1 MTGKASFSITLQ
13 WSWVP
18 LSNVF
23 RRNLSYNET
32 PMFVRGIS
40 EQTNL
45 VLWIRMRQS
54 HCVCYNSIELLK
66 ALVKFISPAFSNRKL
81 FELWLLDRSCCA
93 LQRLQLFLTQGDRY
107 GISGDCR
114 SYLILCTD
122 KFLQLIICGWL
133 RKLQQCLVTPIIKS
147 SSSFSEIFF
156 PHHVISRE
164 RRSVLL
170 EFNLTLNFRK
180 RSTYCFKT

>member
-1 MTGKASFSITLQ
+1 
-13 WSWVP
+13 
-18 LSNVF
+18 
-23 RRNLSYNET
+23 
-32 PMFVRGIS
+32 MFVRGIS

-66 ALVKFISPAFSNRKL
+66 ALVKFISSAFSNRKL

-122 KFLQLIICGWL
+122 KFLQLISCACF
-133 RKLQQCLVTPIIKS
+133 RKLQQCLDTTIIQS
-147 SSSFSEIFF
+147 NCSFRDLP
-156 PHHVISRE
+156 PHHVISQE
-164 RRSVLL
+164 HRSLL
-170 EFNLTLNFRK
+170 RFNVTLNFLKGSRD
-180 RSTYCFKT
+180 CFKAWR